1 MLTISYF
8 VKVCRGEAVEEEAQ
22 AELVGH
28 AAGRVLVVVLVHELV
43 SVGTVKID
51 KEYSIQGVKF
61 NNSSVRISP
70 KEEEPEP
77 DHIGMVQAL

>member
-1 MLTISYF
+1 MTTNCGLPLPICDL
-8 VKVCRGEAVEEEAQ
+8 VKDCGGEAVEEEAQ

-51 KEYSIQGVKF
+51 TYKDY
-61 NNSSVRISP
+61 NL
-70 KEEEPEP
+70 EE
-77 DHIGMVQAL
+77 